1 MNININA
8 VIEFIISISTLLLC
22 LKIYLFN
29 KRYLSLNIFLLLL
42 VFFSLWV
49 FNLGLINTLISTSIE
64 VHKLNLLIKLSYYI
78 GTITSSLLII
88 FSYNYPDE
96 KNRISFKSIL
106 LFSIIEVIFF
116 YLIIFTDYI
125 ISDSLIVGSSFI
137 EWKFGYIWYLF
148 DTYYITAFVYSIVI
162 LIRKY
167 KDTSLDIKIRNS
179 ILHISISL
187 SLTIVTL
194 LITNIILPR
203 FKIFN
208 YEWIGL
214 LISPISIY
222 IIIYTIL
229 KYNFLRIKIYLL
241 EIFTLLL
248 ISFNIVFILLNGSII
263 NAYLYKIV
271 SFISVVI
278 LSLLLINSIRNE
290 KKQRDFIERI
300 SNRIIKE

>member
-8 VIEFIISISTLLLC
+8 IIEFIISISTLLLC
-22 LKIYLFN
+22 LKIYFFN
-29 KRYLSLNIFLLLL
+29 RRYLSLNIFLLLL

-49 FNLGLINTLISTSIE
+49 FNLGLINTLIDASTE
-64 VHKLNLLIKLSYYI
+64 VYKLNLLIKLSYYM

-88 FSYNYPDE
+88 FSYTYPE
-96 KNRISFKSIL
+96 KNRIDLKSIL
-106 LFSIIEVIFF
+106 FFLIIEIIFF

-125 ISDSLIVGSSFI
+125 IYDSLIVGSGYI

-148 DTYYITAFVYSIVI
+148 DTYYITAFIYSIVI

-167 KDTSLDIKIRNS
+167 KDKSLDIKIRNS
-179 ILHISISL
+179 ILHVSISL
-187 SLTIVTL
+187 SLTIITL

-203 FKIFN
+203 FNVFN

-222 IIIYTIL
+222 MIIYTIL
-229 KYNFLRIKIYLL
+229 KYNFLKIKIYLL
-241 EIFTLLL
+241 EILTLLL
-248 ISFNIVFILLNGSII
+248 ISFNIVFILLNNNIMS
-263 NAYLYKIV
+263 AYLYKITSFV
-271 SFISVVI
+271 SIVI
-278 LSLLLINSIRNE
+278 LGLLLINSIRSE
-290 KKQRDFIERI
+290 KNQRDFIEKI